1 MRYGH
6 FDNENREYVIDRV
19 DLPCSWTNYLGVEDM
34 AAVVNHTA
42 GGYLFYKTP
51 EYHRISRFRG
61 NAVPMDRPGF
71 YVYLRDNDNA
81 DYWSVSW
88 QPVGKPLDQAKYTCR
103 HGMSYTVYECD
114 YAGIHASQKMMIP
127 RGEAVQLWDVK
138 IKNTGDSVRNLSVFS
153 YLEFSFHHIMIDNQ
167 NYQMS
172 LYCAGVSYEDGV
184 IEEDL
189 FYEEEGYQYFT
200 ADFTPDGF
208 DCMRD
213 TFIGTYNT
221 ETNPVAV
228 AEGKCASSY
237 EKGGNHCGSLQKNL
251 TLQPGEEVRLIFMLG
266 EGRREEGRRIRTKY
280 ADHGAVDRAYA
291 DLKNF
296 WEEKCAKLQIQTPNE
311 GMNTLINTWTLYQSE
326 INVMFSRFASFIEV
340 GGRVGLG
347 YRDTAQDAMTIP
359 HSNPDKCR
367 ERIEQLLRGLTSEGY
382 GLHLFQ
388 PEWFMEST
396 GTKPFQSPTVIPEP
410 DKNSIIH
417 GLKDACSD
425 DALWLVAAVTE
436 YIKETGDRA
445 FAMEKLPYADTFLE
459 GDQEGETVYDHL
471 KRILDFSAK
480 QVGQTGV
487 CKGLRADWNDCL
499 NLGGGES
506 AMVSFLHYWALEQ
519 FVGLAKHLGNEADA
533 KSYAELAGKVKEVC
547 NTQLWDGQWFI
558 RGITAKGKKIGTQ
571 ADKEGRVH
579 LESNAWAVLSGAADE
594 EKADQ
599 ALAAIDE
606 YLYTPYGLLLN
617 TPSYTV
623 PDDDIGFVTRV
634 YPGLKENGAVFS
646 HPNPWAWAAAC
657 KRGRGDLAMKFYDAL
672 CPYHQNDKIEIRESE
687 PYSYCQFIVGKDH
700 SAFGR
705 ARHPFMTGSGGWSYF
720 SATRYMLGIRPDYES
735 LTIDPCIPA
744 DWKSFQAVRQWRGAE
759 YEIRVSNP
767 EGVMKGV
774 KEIRIDGTAVERIAP
789 MEAGSRHVVEV
800 IMGVE

>member
-1 MRYGH
+1 MQYGH

-71 YVYLRDNDNA
+71 YVYLRDNDSK

-88 QPVGKPLDQAKYTCR
+88 QPVGKPLDQAKYRCR
-103 HGMSYTVYECD
+103 HGMSYTVYECE
-114 YAGIHASQKMMIP
+114 YEGIQAAQTMVIP

-138 IKNTGDSVRNLSVFS
+138 IKNTGDTVRNLSVFS

-172 LYCAGVSYEDGV
+172 LYCAGASYEDGI

-189 FYEEEGYQYFT
+189 FYEEKGYQYFT
-200 ADFTPDGF
+200 ADFDPDGF

-213 TFIGTYNT
+213 RFIGTYNT
-221 ETNPVAV
+221 ETNPAAV
-228 AEGKCASSY
+228 AEGGCFSSY

-251 TLQPGEEVRLIFMLG
+251 TLQPGEEVRVIFMLG
-266 EGRREEGRRIRTKY
+266 EGRREEGRRVRGKY
-280 ADHGAVDRAYA
+280 ADHSAVDQVYG
-291 DLKNF
+291 DLKNY
-296 WEEKCAKLQIQTPNE
+296 WEEKCSKLQIQTPNE
-311 GMNTLINTWTLYQSE
+311 AMNTLINTWTLYQSE

-367 ERIEQLLRGLTSEGY
+367 ERIEQLLRGLTSAGY

-388 PEWFMEST
+388 PEWFQEDGGS
-396 GTKPFQSPTVIPEP
+396 KPFKSPTVIPEP

-425 DALWLVAAVTE
+425 DALWLVASVTE
-436 YIKETGDRA
+436 YIKETGDVS
-445 FAMEKLPYADTFLE
+445 FASLQLPYADTYLE
-459 GDQEGETVYDHL
+459 GKKETETVYDHL
-471 KRILDFSAK
+471 KRILDFSTE
-480 QVGQTGV
+480 QVGQTGI

-506 AMVSFLHYWALEQ
+506 AMVSFLHYWALTQ
-519 FVGLAKHLGNEADA
+519 FIGLAQYLGNEEDVEKYTKAA
-533 KSYAELAGKVKEVC
+533 AHVKEVC
-547 NTQLWDGQWFI
+547 NTQLWDGQWYI
-558 RGITAKGKKIGTQ
+558 RGITAKGRKIGTQ
-571 ADKEGRVH
+571 QDKEGRVH

-594 EKADQ
+594 EKADL
-599 ALAAIDE
+599 ALKAIDE

-617 TPSYTV
+617 TPSYTE

-657 KRGRGDLAMKFYDAL
+657 MRGRGDLAMKFYDAL
-672 CPYHQNDKIEIRESE
+672 NPARQNDKIEIRESE

-700 SAFGR
+700 SAYGR

-720 SATRYMLGIRPDYES
+720 SATRYMLGIRPEYDS

-744 DWKSFQAVRQWRGAE
+744 QWKEFQAVRVWRGAA

-767 EGVMKGV
+767 NSVMKGV
-774 KEIRIDGTAVERIAP
+774 KEIRVDGELTERILP
-789 MEAGSRHVVEV
+789 KEAGNRHIVE
-800 IMGVE
+800 ITMG